1 MIDPKPK
8 PKTNPNAV
16 IIDARA
22 ATYDG
27 EAVRILAITLVN
39 SGLIKIQKAEEWREQ
54 PVSTPNTL
62 VVTDTPNVFNH
73 WGLAFSEKDQM
84 REVMAAYKAA
94 EASNLLVISDALT
107 RYDPKA
113 VIQTRKVDDRG
124 RVLDFDSMG
133 INNGHIAILLAVW
146 AARKAHGGYVITRPA
161 ETFNNEGEESEN
173 ECDMMPFSI

>member
-1 MIDPKPK
+1 MTEPKQK
-8 PKTNPNAV
+8 PSNPNAV

-27 EAVRILAITLVN
+27 EAVRVLAITLVN
-39 SGLIKIQKAEEWREQ
+39 SGLIKIQKESLWREQ
-54 PVSTPNTL
+54 PVNTPNIL

-73 WGLAFSEKDQM
+73 WGLAFNEKEQM

-94 EASNLLVISDALT
+94 QASNLLVIDDALM
-107 RYDPKA
+107 RYDPKG

-133 INNGHIAILLAVW
+133 VNNGHIAILLAVW
-146 AARKAHGGYVITRPA
+146 AARKAHGGYVITRP
-161 ETFNNEGEESEN
+161 ETNPASESEEIN
-173 ECDMMPFSI
+173 NDYDMMPFSI